1 MVSVE
6 HNIHFKES
14 SLYHLG
20 VDDFVFADN
29 FYRILFTR
37 CRVLCHIDPT
47 EGSTAKL
54 SLENEVL

>member
-20 VDDFVFADN
+20 VDDLVFADH
-29 FYRILFTR
+29 FYRILFPC
-37 CRVLCHIDPT
+37 CRVLCHIDSS

-54 SLENEVL
+54 CLENEVL

>member
-6 HNIHFKES
+6 HNIHFEES

-20 VDDFVFADN
+20 VDDLVFAN
-29 FYRILFTR
+29 HFYRILFTR
-37 CRVLCHIDPT
+37 CRVLCHIDSA

-54 SLENEVL
+54 CLENEVL

>member
-6 HNIHFKES
+6 HYVHFKES
-14 SLYHLG
+14 PLYHLG
-20 VDDFVFADN
+20 VDDLVFADH
-29 FYRILFTR
+29 FYRILFPR
-37 CRVLCHIDPT
+37 CRVFCHIDPT